1 MAIFKK
7 GETMAKN
14 TDATTIIS
22 QGSKIKGDFELNAKL
37 HVEGEIE
44 GKVNSINFVSIGKT
58 GLIKGELKANRL
70 LVDGIFDGELEVDI
84 LEITKS
90 GKVIGNIIIKDL
102 IIEQGGVFEGTSTLK
117 KKDASKK
124 S

>member
-1 MAIFKK
+1 MAIFNK
-7 GETMAKN
+7 GDTMAKN

-22 QGSKIKGDFELNAKL
+22 IGSKITGEFNISAKL

-44 GKVNSINFVSIGKT
+44 GKIYSTNSISIGKT
-58 GLIKGELKANRL
+58 GIIKGELKANKL
-70 LVDGIFDGELEVDI
+70 LVDGLFEGKVEVDL

-90 GKVIGNIIIKDL
+90 GRIIGEIIIKDL
-102 IIEQGGVFEGTSTLK
+102 IIDQGGVFEGTSTLK

>member
-1 MAIFKK
+1 MAIFNK
-7 GETMAKN
+7 GDTMAKN

-22 QGSKIKGDFELNAKL
+22 VGSKIIGEMELTSKL
-37 HVEGEIE
+37 HIEGEIE
-44 GKVNSINFVSIGKT
+44 GKIVSSNLVSIGKT
-58 GLIKGELKANRL
+58 GLVKGELKANKL
-70 LVDGIFDGELEVDI
+70 LVDGIFEGKVEVEL

-90 GKVIGNIIIKDL
+90 GKVMGEIIIKDL

-117 KKDASKK
+117 RKDASKN

>member
-1 MAIFKK
+1 MAMFDKK
-7 GETMAKN
+7 NIK

-22 QGSKIKGDFELNAKL
+22 QGSVIKGELELSAKL
-37 HVEGEIE
+37 HVEGKIE
-44 GKVNSINFVSIGKT
+44 GKINSTNLISIGKT
-58 GLIKGELKANRL
+58 GHIKGEVKANKL
-70 LVDGIFDGELEVDI
+70 LVDGNFEGKVNTDI

-90 GKVIGNIIIKDL
+90 GKVIGDIIIKDL
-102 IIEQGGVFEGTSTLK
+102 IIDQGGVFEGTSTLK

>member
-1 MAIFKK
+1 MSIFKK
-7 GETMAKN
+7 GETMAKS

-22 QGSKIKGDFELNAKL
+22 TGSKIKGDLELTAKL
-37 HVEGEIE
+37 HIEGEIE
-44 GKVNSINFVSIGKT
+44 GKINSINSISIGKT
-58 GLIKGELKANRL
+58 GIINGEIIANKL
-70 LVDGIFDGELEVDI
+70 LVDGMFNGKVEVDV

-90 GKVIGNIIIKDL
+90 GKVKGDIIIKDL
-102 IIEQGGVFEGTSTLK
+102 IIEQGGIFEGTSILK